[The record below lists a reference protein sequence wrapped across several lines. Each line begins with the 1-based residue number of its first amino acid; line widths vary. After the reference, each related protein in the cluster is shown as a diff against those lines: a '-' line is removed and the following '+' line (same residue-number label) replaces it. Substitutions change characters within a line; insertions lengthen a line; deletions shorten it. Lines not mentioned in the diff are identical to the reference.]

1 MGWDYA
7 HRGFYDNSGAAPENS
22 LAAYAL
28 AVQKGYGIEFDIRMT
43 KDKELVLIHDPSLL
57 RTSGIDQNIEDC
69 HYQELQKYK
78 LFNSQEGIPRL
89 ADILDL
95 VAGKVPLIVEIKSE
109 SRDVLE
115 VCQRVTSYLDSY
127 TGAFMVES
135 FNPLVVAYLKKH
147 RPNYIRGQLS
157 GDLSGQKG
165 LIYFAIKHLLTNCLT
180 RPDFIAYEHEFQK
193 NPKLNLIR
201 LLFRI
206 PLVVYTVKTPQAYIS
221 NKKRFDIQI
230 FEGFDAKEM

>member
-1 MGWDYA
+1 M
-7 HRGFYDNSGAAPENS
+7 
-22 LAAYAL
+22 
-28 AVQKGYGIEFDIRMT
+28 Q
-43 KDKELVLIHDPSLL
+43 
-57 RTSGIDQNIEDC
+57 
-69 HYQELQKYK
+69 
-78 LFNSQEGIPRL
+78 GIPHL
-89 ADILDL
+89 AGILDL
-95 VAGKVPLIVEIKSE
+95 VASKVPLIVEIKSE

-127 TGAFMVES
+127 TTGAFMVES
-135 FNPLVVAYLKKH
+135 FNPLVIAYFKKH

-165 LIYFAIKHLLTNCLT
+165 LIYFAIKYLLTNCLT

-193 NPKLNLIR
+193 NPSLNLIR

-206 PLVVYTVKTPQAYIS
+206 PLVVYKVKTPQACIS

-230 FEGFDAKEM
+230 F